1 MSLGPAHREKILV
14 LAVGGCGCN
23 LANDLP
29 SAGIGGIEI
38 VVANTDAQGLERS
51 SVKTKLHLGSDS
63 ATRSGTISD
72 PLSGRAAAQGSAAE
86 VRRLFEGKEVVLLIA
101 GLGGGTGSGA
111 TPYFTSLAREME
123 ILSAAV
129 VTTPFSFEGYSRKSI
144 AEAGARALEAEADFV
159 IAMSNDELSALA
171 KTQGYVEAFRQGNE
185 LVRAAL
191 RWIIAFVEAEP
202 TGEAFQSR
210 QDRFRLYMKDLT
222 NDGRLSGFFATR
234 PHS

>member
-1 MSLGPAHREKILV
+1 MSSDSVHRQKILV

-29 SAGIGGIEI
+29 SAGVDAIEM
-38 VVANTDAQGLERS
+38 VAANTDAQGLERS
-51 SVKTKLHLGSDS
+51 SIKAKLLLGGDP
-63 ATRSGTISD
+63 ATRSGTNSD
-72 PLSGRAAAQGSAAE
+72 PLLGRAAAQESAAE
-86 VRRLFEGKEVVLLIA
+86 VRCLFEGKEVVLLIA

-111 TPYFTSLAREME
+111 TSYFASLAREME

-129 VTTPFSFEGYSRKSI
+129 VTTPFSFEGVSRKSI
-144 AEAGARALEAEADFV
+144 AEAGARAIEAEADFV
-159 IAMSNDELSALA
+159 IAMSNDELSAHAA
-171 KTQGYVEAFRQGNE
+171 KLGFMDAFRQGNE
-185 LVRAAL
+185 LVLAAL

-202 TGEAFQSR
+202 TGGAFQSR
-210 QDRFRLYMKDLT
+210 RDRFRLYMKSLT